1 MSRKVSL
8 FWVAGGAVLSIA
20 LIIAGCSGGG
30 NDSPTAP
37 PDPFV
42 GQTTG
47 NSDTFN
53 TGSEIQQVQGPGVHL
68 EKATNGFDADTAP
81 GPSIAVGDTVTWTYD
96 VTNIGDVTLV
106 SWAVT
111 DNMLGAD
118 PVCSGTDLEPLGTET
133 CTVTGTAIDGQYA
146 NVGTVRASD
155 GNERVEASDPS
166 HYLGGGGRFSA
177 IELQKTTQVARDE
190 DPEDAD
196 YPTGPIV
203 LTGNPVRWDYEITN
217 IGQVALE
224 DWLISDDQ
232 IGEICRGTTLAIG
245 EVATCFTTG
254 RAEAGQYANVG
265 LVRAFDGTTRI
276 SDEDPSHY
284 FGSDPHVA
292 LNKLTDG
299 EDGPSLIE
307 DCPVTWTYEV
317 INDGNIDLEQIEL
330 SDNRIGPIGCPLT
343 TLPAGGSMICEVTG
357 TVEADD
363 YENLGSVAAL
373 DPIGTE
379 VFAEDPSHYLV
390 TDECS
395 NVVPS
400 DDELWPPNHR
410 LTTIDLMGSV
420 CGGEATSFLITGV
433 TQDEPVNGLGDGDT
447 SPDAFI
453 AADGSSVDLRRERA
467 GGGNGRVYEIAYD
480 AVNNDGAGCSGF
492 VTVGVPHDQSGSPA
506 FDDGQDYDS
515 TQP

>member
-1 MSRKVSL
+1 M
-8 FWVAGGAVLSIA
+8 
-20 LIIAGCSGGG
+20 
-30 NDSPTAP
+30 
-37 PDPFV
+37 
-42 GQTTG
+42 
-47 NSDTFN
+47 
-53 TGSEIQQVQGPGVHL
+53 
-68 EKATNGFDADTAP
+68 
-81 GPSIAVGDTVTWTYD
+81 
-96 VTNIGDVTLV
+96 
-106 SWAVT
+106 
-111 DNMLGAD
+111 
-118 PVCSGTDLEPLGTET
+118 
-133 CTVTGTAIDGQYA
+133 
-146 NVGTVRASD
+146 
-155 GNERVEASDPS
+155 
-166 HYLGGGGRFSA
+166 
-177 IELQKTTQVARDE
+177 
-190 DPEDAD
+190 
-196 YPTGPIV
+196 
-203 LTGNPVRWDYEITN
+203 
-217 IGQVALE
+217 
-224 DWLISDDQ
+224 
-232 IGEICRGTTLAIG
+232 
-245 EVATCFTTG
+245 
-254 RAEAGQYANVG
+254 
-265 LVRAFDGTTRI
+265 
-276 SDEDPSHY
+276 
-284 FGSDPHVA
+284 
-292 LNKLTDG
+292 
-299 EDGPSLIE
+299 
-307 DCPVTWTYEV
+307 TWTYEV

-453 AADGSSVDLRRERA
+453 AADGSSVELRRERA

-506 FDDGQDYDS
+506 FDDGQDLRLDTTVASSDIAEAMIHQS
-515 TQP
+515 TSRPEGAHSLRPTSSRSRSMGLSTSLDLHTATEARRKRPSARW